1 MKKRPKKKNSNRDA
15 IPKTWQTAPETVL
28 KTLLLI
34 VVITFQFQSCD
45 SFVDVEL
52 PQSQLINTTVFED
65 YATANAAMT
74 DIYTTLP
81 NKGIFTGA
89 LGLGIT
95 NQLGNYADEITS
107 TQNPNNPS
115 LNFYNNS
122 LLPSNTTVTGFWN
135 ITYNQI
141 YAANAVIEGVAASQ
155 NLSIEQKEELTGE
168 ALFIRALLHFHLVDI
183 FGDVPYITQTDYK
196 KNSTASRTP
205 ITAVYENSIA
215 DLQNAIAVLP
225 DSSPTIDVER
235 VRPNKTTAQ
244 ALLARIY
251 LYNKSYPEAANM
263 ASAVLNKPT
272 LYTLEQNMAK
282 VFLISSK
289 ETIWQLQSGS
299 AGLNTTEGAFFT
311 FISGPPPLVSLSDN
325 LVNSFAGN
333 DLRKSNWIKTISNG
347 TTTWYHAYKYKESK
361 TTSVSKEY
369 SIVFR
374 LAEQYLIRAEARAQ
388 QGDLIGAKED
398 LNKIRQRAGLSD
410 TTASSQQ
417 EILDAILEER
427 RWEFFTERGQRFFDL
442 KRTGKLDSTLTGL
455 KPGWN
460 TTDSLFPIPQTELN
474 TNPNLRPQNPGY

>member
-1 MKKRPKKKNSNRDA
+1 MKKRHKISNSNWKA
-15 IPKTWQTAPETVL
+15 IPKTRHTTPETIL

-52 PQSQLINTTVFED
+52 PQSQLISTTVFED

-74 DIYTTLP
+74 DIYATIP
-81 NKGIFTGA
+81 NKGIYTGA
-89 LGLGIT
+89 LGLGIS

-141 YAANAVIEGVAASQ
+141 YAVNAVIEGVATSQ
-155 NLSIEQKEELTGE
+155 NLTMEQKEQLTGE
-168 ALFIRALLHFHLVDI
+168 ALFIRALLHFHLVNI

-196 KNSTASRTP
+196 KNSTVSRTP
-205 ITAVYENSIA
+205 IGEIYQNCIV

-225 DSSPTIDVER
+225 DPAPTSDMER
-235 VRPNKTTAQ
+235 VRPNKAVAQ
-244 ALLARIY
+244 ALLARVY
-251 LYNKSYPEAANM
+251 LYNKSYPQAANM
-263 ASAVLNKPT
+263 ASAVLNREA
-272 LYTLEQNMAK
+272 LYALEQNMTK
-282 VFLISSK
+282 VFLIGSK

-311 FISGPPPLVSLSDN
+311 FISGPPPLISLSEN
-325 LVNSFAGN
+325 LVNSFTGN
-333 DLRKSNWIKTISNG
+333 DLRKSNWIRAIYNG

-361 TTSVSKEY
+361 STSVSKEY
-369 SIVFR
+369 TIVFR
-374 LAEQYLIRAEARAQ
+374 LAEQYLIRAEARAE
-388 QGDLIGAKED
+388 QGDFIGARED
-398 LNKIRQRAGLSD
+398 LNKIRHRAGLSD

-417 EILDAILEER
+417 EILNAILEER
-427 RWEFFTERGQRFFDL
+427 RWELFTERGQRFFDL
-442 KRTGKLDSTLTGL
+442 KRSGKLDSTLTGL

-474 TNPNLRPQNPGY
+474 TNPNLLPQNPGY